1 MSLSLQGI
9 GAVLQSED
17 EFTKIVSLIPGGP
30 AEMDGRL
37 KPADRILSIAQG
49 YEPFEDVVGWRL
61 DEVVQKIRGAE
72 GISGEARV
80 CKLVMTPLIEKLC

>member
-1 MSLSLQGI
+1 MRCFSLK
-9 GAVLQSED
+9 D

-61 DEVVQKIRGAE
+61 DEVVQKLRAEGSQVEARGA
-72 GISGEARV
+72 S
-80 CKLVMTPLIEKLC
+80 